1 IYLPQGYRGITAS
14 ILQVDK
20 DLEDS
25 AVLLGSSRA
34 RAVSYV
40 TLPLMKTSVMSTV
53 LLLLM
58 LAMRELSAALFLFTS
73 NTRLL
78 AIVVFDNYDNGA
90 LRSAASTSLLYILV
104 ILALVVIAKALG
116 ARATNGEAR

>member
-1 IYLPQGYRGITAS
+1 
-14 ILQVDK
+14 
-20 DLEDS
+20 
-25 AVLLGSSRA
+25 
-34 RAVSYV
+34 VSYV
-40 TLPLMKTSVMSTV
+40 TLPLMKTGVMSTI

-116 ARATNGEAR
+116 ARATNGETR

>member
-1 IYLPQGYRGITAS
+1 
-14 ILQVDK
+14 
-20 DLEDS
+20 
-25 AVLLGSSRA
+25 
-34 RAVSYV
+34 
-40 TLPLMKTSVMSTV
+40 MKTGVMSTI

>member
-1 IYLPQGYRGITAS
+1 
-14 ILQVDK
+14 
-20 DLEDS
+20 
-25 AVLLGSSRA
+25 
-34 RAVSYV
+34 
-40 TLPLMKTSVMSTV
+40 MSTI

-90 LRSAASTSLLYILV
+90 LRSAASTSLLYVLV
-104 ILALVVIAKALG
+104 ILALVVIAKSLG

>member
-1 IYLPQGYRGITAS
+1 
-14 ILQVDK
+14 
-20 DLEDS
+20 
-25 AVLLGSSRA
+25 
-34 RAVSYV
+34 V
-40 TLPLMKTSVMSTV
+40 TLPLMKTGVMSTI

>member
-1 IYLPQGYRGITAS
+1 M
-14 ILQVDK
+14 
-20 DLEDS
+20 
-25 AVLLGSSRA
+25 LLGSTRA

-40 TLPLMKTSVMSTV
+40 TLPLMKTGVMSTI

-90 LRSAASTSLLYILV
+90 LRNAASTSLPYILV
-104 ILALVVIAKALG
+104 ILALVVIAKAFG